1 MWYMRE
7 GEESRITQHF
17 WPEQLKDK
25 VVITESQD
33 IIIEALE
40 RI

>member
-1 MWYMRE
+1 MRE
-7 GEESRITQHF
+7 GEESRITQDF
-17 WPEQLKDK
+17 WPEQWKDK
-25 VVITESQD
+25 VALTESQD